1 MRGLLFGIATI
12 LIGIALFLREMLPII
27 SGVADFGLFIA
38 IAGFLIAA
46 VSALSSIYKKDNN
59 KN

>member
-12 LIGIALFLREMLPII
+12 LIGIALILFEMRKSN
-27 SGVADFGLFIA
+27 SGPADFGLFVA

-46 VSALSSIYKKDNN
+46 VSALSSIYKQR
-59 KN
+59 